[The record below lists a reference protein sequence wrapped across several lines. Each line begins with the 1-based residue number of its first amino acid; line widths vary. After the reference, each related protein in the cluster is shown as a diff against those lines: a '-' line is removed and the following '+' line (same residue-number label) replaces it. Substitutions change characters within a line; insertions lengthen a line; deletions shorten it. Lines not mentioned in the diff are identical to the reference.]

1 MTDTRANFVVKFQKT
16 PTSRSV
22 IIVSTRV
29 AKRSVDRNRIKRITK
44 EALRKMGQIDR
55 EIVIIVKN
63 NIAGFKMQQVQ
74 KELENLISK

>member
-16 PTSRSV
+16 PTSRPV

-29 AKRSVDRNRIKRITK
+29 AKRSVDRNRIRRVTK

-55 EIVIIVKN
+55 EIVVIVKN
-63 NIAGFKMQQVQ
+63 NIAGFKMQEVQ
-74 KELENLISK
+74 KELERIIAK